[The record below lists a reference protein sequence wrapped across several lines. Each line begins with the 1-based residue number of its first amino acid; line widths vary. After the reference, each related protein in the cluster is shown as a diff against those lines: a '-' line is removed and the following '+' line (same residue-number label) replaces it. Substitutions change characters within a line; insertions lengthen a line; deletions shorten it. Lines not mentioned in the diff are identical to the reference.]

1 MIKYPELEERECHS
15 TPSLPAQTARDEEKD
30 KATAR
35 SGGGQGLMGGG
46 LDVNGGIKVR
56 REAMEGKIYRLMKV
70 KRNGRIQRAAWRE
83 ERAGGRRGGEV
94 GLVKVKRDF
103 VRPLFYILP

>member
-35 SGGGQGLMGGG
+35 SGGGRGLMGG
-46 LDVNGGIKVR
+46 D
-56 REAMEGKIYRLMKV
+56 
-70 KRNGRIQRAAWRE
+70 WT
-83 ERAGGRRGGEV
+83 
-94 GLVKVKRDF
+94 
-103 VRPLFYILP
+103 